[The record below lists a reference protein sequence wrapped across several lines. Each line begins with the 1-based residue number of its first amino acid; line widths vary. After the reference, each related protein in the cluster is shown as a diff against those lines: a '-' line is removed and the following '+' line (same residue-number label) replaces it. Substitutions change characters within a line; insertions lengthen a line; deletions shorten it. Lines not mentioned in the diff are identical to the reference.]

1 MKGGGINVNCR
12 NRREL
17 LLLLRDRGRMS
28 RAELAKLTGLTRP
41 TVSTIIGELL
51 ADGLVIESGKGVSC
65 GGKRPI
71 MLSINP
77 DSYFAVGID
86 LGDDFLIRGVL
97 CDLGGNVVRQ
107 RELEYENDFDTIL
120 RVLEQ
125 LVRDLT
131 RRKPRRAI
139 KGIGIAVSGI
149 VDPNANEV
157 VNSSTLDV
165 ERKGLAGKLARRCGF
180 PVFLENRPNAAALA
194 ETLFGAG
201 RDFKNLVYITGGR
214 GVGAGIVIDGKIFR
228 GSFGAAGEI
237 GEMRFP
243 AVATGEGGERKPL
256 EEITRTSVVRAEVE
270 KIKGRSMR
278 FSEVLTAYLDGDA
291 EIAAIMDRHA
301 QYMAYAGQ
309 MVANLLNPEAI
320 VLGGRTV
327 EFGEEYLNCFKRHL
341 EHGLAKALAANPTA
355 VRYSKY
361 GGLGVAVGGAVVV
374 ADMTVNL
381 LI

>member
-1 MKGGGINVNCR
+1 MSTGNINVNCK

-17 LLLLRDRGRMS
+17 LLLLRDRGQMS

-41 TVSTIIGELL
+41 TVSTIIHELMT
-51 ADGLVIESGKGVSC
+51 DGLVEESGKGVSR

-71 MLSINP
+71 MLSIKS

-107 RELEYENDFDTIL
+107 RELEYDNDFTTIL
-120 RVLEQ
+120 EVLEQ
-125 LVRDLT
+125 LVLDLT
-131 RRKPRRAI
+131 RGKPRSAI
-139 KGIGIAVSGI
+139 KGIGIAISGI
-149 VDPNANEV
+149 VDINTNEV
-157 VNSSTLDV
+157 INSSTLDV
-165 ERKGLAGKLARRCGF
+165 EKRLLAKKLAERCGF

-201 RDFKNLVYITGGR
+201 QDFRNLVYITGGR

-243 AVATGEGGERKPL
+243 AIATDVDGERKML
-256 EEITRTSVVRAEVE
+256 EEITRTSTVRAEVQ
-270 KIKGRSMR
+270 KIKGKSMR
-278 FSEVLTAYLDGDA
+278 FSDVLAAYLNGDA

-309 MVANLLNPEAI
+309 MVANILNPEAI
-320 VLGGRTV
+320 ILGGRTV
-327 EFGEEYLNCFKRHL
+327 EFGDEYLSRFIWHL
-341 EHGLAKALAANPTA
+341 ERGLAKALATNPTV

-361 GGLGVAVGGAVVV
+361 GRLGVAVGGAVVV
-374 ADMTVNL
+374 LDMTVNL